1 MDGPE
6 TDWVTAAPH
15 PALAPYVERYVG
27 YRMRGFPPGLH
38 RGLPS
43 RYMTFIASIGPTI
56 DVVAQTDPAQP
67 PDRYRCVVSGLA
79 ASSAVIEHT
88 GHQEGVAIEL
98 TPLGSRA
105 LFGVPLRAMRN
116 TSVELAAVV
125 GRPGDRLWE
134 RLQDDAPWP
143 ARFAACDDELGRL
156 VDDAEMSPELLR
168 AWDVMTSSE
177 GTAPVHEVARD
188 VGWSRQHFAK
198 RFTDE
203 FGLGP
208 KVAAR
213 VMRFENAR
221 NLMRDVPS
229 FVSVAQVAAVCGYYD
244 QAHLNRDFVELAGC
258 SPTEWMCE
266 ELPSFQDRDALD
278 ISC

>member
-1 MDGPE
+1 MDGTE
-6 TDWVTAAPH
+6 TDWVAAAPH
-15 PALAPYVERYVG
+15 PSLAPYVERYIG
-27 YRMRGFPPGLH
+27 YRLRGFPPGVH

-56 DVVAQTDPAQP
+56 DVVAQSDPAQAP
-67 PDRYRCVVSGLA
+67 ARYRAVVSGLA
-79 ASSAVIEHT
+79 ASAAAIEHT
-88 GHQEGVAIEL
+88 GHQEGIAIEL

-105 LFGVPLRAMRN
+105 LFGTPLRAMAN
-116 TSVELAAVV
+116 TSVELADLV

-134 RLQDDAPWP
+134 RLQDDRPW
-143 ARFAACDDELGRL
+143 AERFAACDDELVGI
-156 VDDAEMSPELLR
+156 VEDVEVSPELLR
-168 AWDVMTSSE
+168 AWDVLARSD
-177 GTAPVHEVARD
+177 GTAPVGEVARD

-229 FVSVAQVAAVCGYYD
+229 FVSIAQVAAVCGYYD

-258 SPTEWMCE
+258 SPTEWMRE
-266 ELPSFQDRDALD
+266 ELPSFQDGDPLD
-278 ISC
+278 LSC